1 MRIYK
6 VIQEFP
12 NLYKDQFL
20 FEEKGIFTDADNHIV
35 SNTFLNFKQ
44 LPKFLTEIT
53 KYLKVGKAII
63 TEENYGLP
71 IIPTKIGGVPLMD
84 CNCFSVPKTLFFHDT
99 ERTNLRSFFMA
110 GVVDQ
115 FYIFKTGQYV
125 SLGDVFEREIIEE
138 IYIDFTNKSRLGI
151 NGKSVN
157 YDNLI
162 ESLK

>member
-1 MRIYK
+1 M
-6 VIQEFP
+6 
-12 NLYKDQFL
+12 
-20 FEEKGIFTDADNHIV
+20 
-35 SNTFLNFKQ
+35 S
-44 LPKFLTEIT
+44 
-53 KYLKVGKAII
+53 
-63 TEENYGLP
+63 
-71 IIPTKIGGVPLMD
+71 GG
-84 CNCFSVPKTLFFHDT
+84 
-99 ERTNLRSFFMA
+99 
-110 GVVDQ
+110 VDQ